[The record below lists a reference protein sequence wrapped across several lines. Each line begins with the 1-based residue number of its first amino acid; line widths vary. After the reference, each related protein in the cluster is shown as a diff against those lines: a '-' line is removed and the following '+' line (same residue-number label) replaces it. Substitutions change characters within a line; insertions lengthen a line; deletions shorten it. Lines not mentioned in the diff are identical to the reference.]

1 MFLCS
6 MIWVD
11 REVKKIKERKLK
23 LEWVDDMKTPSGR
36 IHVGS
41 LRGVVIHDLIYKVLV
56 ENGIK
61 AEFSYVFNDLD
72 PMDAI
77 PSYLEYSKW
86 EKYAGQP
93 LYKIPSPETGY
104 KSFAEYYAKD
114 FINVFESINCHPKI
128 IWSSELYNSGKM
140 NEVIKKILD
149 NADKVREIYSRIA
162 KASKPDDWFP
172 LNVVCENC
180 GKVGTTEV
188 YKWDGEIVYYRCS
201 PHAVAWAKGCGHE
214 GKISPFNGNAKFPW
228 KVDWAVTWKTV
239 GITIEGAGKDHMSKG
254 GSHDIASA
262 ICNEVLHYPIP
273 YAVPYEWF
281 TIGGKKMSS
290 SKGIGTSANE
300 VSKILPPDVF
310 RFLIV
315 RTPINTHLD
324 FTPSGDTIPNLFD
337 DYDRCLNA
345 YFSKI
350 ENDVPEGKK
359 GEVLEDFARIAELSA
374 VKTLLKKRLFLPRF
388 RTIANLVKTKAD
400 IFKFFKNQ
408 KGSKLNDEEKNILK
422 ERIAYA
428 EIFLK
433 NYAEKKEQETSACNK
448 FISSKTQEKFL
459 NDLANNLLNI
469 KKMTK
474 ENIQENVFNTLKKG
488 GYKPKDVF
496 RAFYQILTGKD
507 FGPKAADLIMEI
519 GIKKAIDRL
528 KK

>member
-1 MFLCS
+1 

-41 LRGVVIHDLIYKVLV
+41 LRGVVIHDLVYKVLV
-56 ENGIK
+56 ENGVK
-61 AEFSYVFNDLD
+61 ANFSYVFNDHD

-86 EKYAGQP
+86 EKYAGMP
-93 LYKIPSPETGY
+93 LYKIPSPEPGY

-114 FINVFESINCHPKI
+114 FIQVFESINCHPKI

-140 NEVIKKILD
+140 NDVIKEVLNNAPKI
-149 NADKVREIYSRIA
+149 REIYHQVA
-162 KASKPDDWFP
+162 KAAKPDDWFP

-188 YKWDGEIVYYRCS
+188 YKWDGEFVHYRCS

-228 KVDWAVTWKTV
+228 KVDWAAHWKTI

-262 ICNEVLHYPIP
+262 ICREVIHYPVP
-273 YAVPYEWF
+273 YPIPYEWF

-324 FTPSGDTIPNLFD
+324 FVPFGDTIPNLFD

-345 YFSKI
+345 YFLKLEKNI
-350 ENDVPEGKK
+350 PEGKK
-359 GEVLEDFARIAELSA
+359 GEVLEDFSRIAELSA
-374 VKTLLKKRLFLPRF
+374 VKELPKTRLFLPRF
-388 RTIANLVKTKAD
+388 RTVVNLVKTKAD
-400 IFKFFKNQ
+400 ILKFFENQ
-408 KGSKLNDEEKNILK
+408 KGSKLNDQEKSILEERVVYAKVYLKSYTQKEEKKLSETEEFVINESQKNFLK
-422 ERIAYA
+422 ELA
-428 EIFLK
+428 E
-433 NYAEKKEQETSACNK
+433 
-448 FISSKTQEKFL
+448 
-459 NDLANNLLNI
+459 NLSGI
-469 KKMTK
+469 KKLTK
-474 ENIQENVFNTLKKG
+474 ENIQETVFNTMKKG
-488 GYKPKDVF
+488 NYKSKEVF
-496 RAFYQILTGKD
+496 KAFYQVLTGKD
-507 FGPKAADLIMEI
+507 FGPKAGDLILEI
-519 GIKKAIDRL
+519 GLSKSIEKIRK
-528 KK
+528 